1 MHGAR
6 AFAMHARTITTVN
19 KQARR
24 LLDALD
30 HVDSADR
37 DARFYQNATSGLEIL
52 LRQLVRAISAIS
64 AYAQRED
71 SPIRSAAAQA
81 TAVARDASGDVLTAE
96 STLAVEDWLLWSAL
110 RMDSERAALDQLSAT
125 SALLIVPGLL
135 DVLRAFP
142 ADYSD
147 LDQFIVLRAPLEEL
161 DGYSPIRWLLTG
173 GGIATVVAVIKDLGH
188 PLHPAQTQA
197 PSDE

>member
-30 HVDSADR
+30 HVDNADR
-37 DARFYQNATSGLEIL
+37 DARFYKDATSGLEIL
-52 LRQLVRAISAIS
+52 LRELVRAITAII
-64 AYAQRED
+64 AAARRED
-71 SPIRSAAAQA
+71 SPIMTAAAPA
-81 TAVARDASGDVLTAE
+81 TAITGDASGDMFTAE
-96 STLAVEDWLLWSAL
+96 SRLAAEDWLLWSAL

-161 DGYSPIRWLLTG
+161 DGYSPLRWLLTG
-173 GGIATVVAVIKDLGH
+173 RDIATIVARIKNLGR
-188 PLHPAQTQA
+188 Q
-197 PSDE
+197 

>member
-1 MHGAR
+1 
-6 AFAMHARTITTVN
+6 MHARTITTVN

-30 HVDSADR
+30 HVDDTDR
-37 DARFYQNATSGLEIL
+37 DMQFYKDATSGFEIL
-52 LRQLVRAISAIS
+52 LRELVRAISAIT
-64 AYAQRED
+64 AAARRED
-71 SPIRSAAAQA
+71 SPIMTAAARA
-81 TAVARDASGDVLTAE
+81 AAAAGNASGDAFTSE
-96 STLAVEDWLLWSAL
+96 SRLAAEDWLLWSAL

-135 DVLRAFP
+135 DVLDAFP

-173 GGIATVVAVIKDLGH
+173 GDIGTVVTLTKRLG
-188 PLHPAQTQA
+188 
-197 PSDE
+197 SR